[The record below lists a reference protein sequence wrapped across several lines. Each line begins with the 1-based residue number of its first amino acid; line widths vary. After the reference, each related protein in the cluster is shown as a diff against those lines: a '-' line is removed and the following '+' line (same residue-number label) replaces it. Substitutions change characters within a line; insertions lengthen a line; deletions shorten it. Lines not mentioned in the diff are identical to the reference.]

1 MRDVECMLLDYQAQT
16 RGARAAGQAAGAG
29 ATAAPAHGASAQ
41 DTPGG
46 PAAGRF
52 CHAAVG
58 DLRLSD
64 VRSLQLGYQAALQL

>member
-16 RGARAAGQAAGAG
+16 RGARAVGPVAGA
-29 ATAAPAHGASAQ
+29 AAAAAPAHGASARN
-41 DTPGG
+41 TPGA

-52 CHAAVG
+52 CHAAAG

-64 VRSLQLGYQAALQL
+64 VRSLQLGYRAALQL